1 VGGALVLDKIVSGL
15 KDDNEPFRKMVMEV
29 LEKIVSSLGMADVD
43 NQLERLIM
51 DGVIEA
57 FHE

>member
-1 VGGALVLDKIVSGL
+1 MGGALVLDKIVSGL